1 MKINI
6 PVKDNEKLAAVIRN
20 CEASVELEQLLKCC
34 NVTAINRLGYSDH
47 GPTHV
52 LVSANIALKIFR
64 ILAEAGVKPSLIK
77 DYSDQGFDARD
88 AEVVVVLGT
97 FLHDVGMSVHRGHHE
112 RYGVAVADNLLPS
125 LLAGVYDGAQLVV
138 MKSEILHCIAS
149 HEQDQALSLEAG
161 VVKVGDALNM
171 TEGRS
176 KIPFQAGKLNIHSV
190 SAQAIS
196 GIELKAAKGP
206 KPVKVEIFMSN
217 SAGIFQVD
225 ELLKAKLST
234 SGISGYVSIVA
245 RVSGTEKSIVK
256 EIDL

>member
-6 PVKDNEKLAAVIRN
+6 PVKDNEKLATVIRN
-20 CEASVELEQLLKCC
+20 CGENAELEQLLKCC

-52 LVSANIALKIFR
+52 MVSANIALKVFR
-64 ILAEAGVKPSLIK
+64 ILASSGVKPSIVK
-77 DYSDQGFDARD
+77 DYSAEGFDAKD

-97 FLHDVGMSVHRGHHE
+97 LLHDIGMSVHRGHHE
-112 RYGVAVADNLLPS
+112 RYGVAIADRIIPS
-125 LLAGVYDGAQLVV
+125 LLSGVYDGNRLVIV
-138 MKSEILHCIAS
+138 KSEILHCIAA
-149 HEQDQALSLEAG
+149 HEQDPALTIEAG
-161 VVKVGDALNM
+161 AVKVGDALNM
-171 TEGRS
+171 TEGRA
-176 KIPFQAGKLNIHSV
+176 KIPFEGGKLNIHTV

-196 GIELKAAKGP
+196 GIDLKESKGP

-225 ELLKAKLST
+225 ELLRAKIAT
-234 SGISGYVSIVA
+234 SGIRDYLSIVA
-245 RVSGTEKSIVK
+245 RVSGTEKNIVK